1 MGGEQASCVVETFA
15 MVTSL
20 GWKRRKSGLRANDMH
35 SDSSPN
41 LVESAHRAGRAEVAS
56 EVLHNVGNV
65 LNTLNISISQLLEL
79 HDRSPVTTV
88 CEVLHLMDQQGE
100 TLPQFLVSDTRGRK
114 IQQHL
119 PLFEQLLLQERSQ
132 VQTEL
137 QTLQKQCLHLREI
150 IASQQVHSQHAVLL
164 ENIALPSLAETA
176 IDLAKESLQTH
187 KIELQRCISTQEAGS
202 VAKTKLLQVMVNLIR
217 NACEAT
223 ANLPEHAREI
233 KVHLHSEPVRG
244 QALMRKVFFSVD
256 DNGQGIAADDLT
268 RIFAYGFTT
277 KSNGHGF
284 GLHSCANAMAEMGGS
299 ISAFS
304 PGFGQGATFTITFP
318 MKLSQEPPEPSER
331 RGQPLGSTQA
341 TWPVSSVASLS

>member
-1 MGGEQASCVVETFA
+1 
-15 MVTSL
+15 
-20 GWKRRKSGLRANDMH
+20 MH
-35 SDSSPN
+35 PDSSPN

-79 HDRSPVTTV
+79 HERSPVTTV

-100 TLPQFLVSDTRGRK
+100 SLPQFLVDDARGRK

-119 PLFEQLLLQERSQ
+119 PLFEQLLSQERAQ

-150 IASQQVHSQHAVLL
+150 IASQQVHSQRAILL
-164 ENIALPSLAETA
+164 EVVALPTLAETA

-187 KIELQRCISTQEAGS
+187 KIQLQRCISTQEIGS
-202 VAKTKLLQVMVNLIR
+202 IAKTKLLQVMVNLIR

-223 ANLPEHAREI
+223 ANLPEQSREI
-233 KVHLHSEPVRG
+233 KLHLHSEPVRG
-244 QALMRKVFFSVD
+244 QSMMRKVFFSVD
-256 DNGQGIAADDLT
+256 DNGHGIAADDLT

-277 KSNGHGF
+277 KTNGHGF

-304 PGFGQGATFTITFP
+304 PGLGQGATFTITFP
-318 MKLSQEPPEPSER
+318 MKLSQEPPEPTR
-331 RGQPLGSTQA
+331 VVGQMPGSTHSA
-341 TWPVSSVASLS
+341 LPDSPVASLS

>member
-1 MGGEQASCVVETFA
+1 
-15 MVTSL
+15 
-20 GWKRRKSGLRANDMH
+20 MH

-88 CEVLHLMDQQGE
+88 CDVLHLMDQQGE
-100 TLPQFLVSDTRGRK
+100 SLPQFLVGDARGRK

-119 PLFEQLLLQERSQ
+119 PLFEQLLLQERVQ

-164 ENIALPSLAETA
+164 ESVALPVLAETA

-187 KIELQRCISTQEAGS
+187 KIELQRCISTQETGS

-223 ANLPEHAREI
+223 ANLPEQSREI

-244 QALMRKVFFSVD
+244 QSMMRKVFFSAD

-277 KSNGHGF
+277 KTHGHGF

-304 PGFGQGATFTITFP
+304 PGLGQGATFTITFP
-318 MKLSQEPPEPSER
+318 MKLSKEPPEPAER
-331 RGQPLGSTQA
+331 AGQTLGIPQA
-341 TWPVSSVASLS
+341 AWPVSHLPSLS

>member
-1 MGGEQASCVVETFA
+1 
-15 MVTSL
+15 
-20 GWKRRKSGLRANDMH
+20 MH

-79 HDRSPVTTV
+79 HERSPVTTV
-88 CEVLHLMDQQGE
+88 CEVLHLMDQQGAS
-100 TLPQFLVSDTRGRK
+100 LPQFLVEDARGRK

-119 PLFEQLLLQERSQ
+119 PLFEQLLLQERAQ

-150 IASQQVHSQHAVLL
+150 IASQQVHSQHAILL
-164 ENIALPSLAETA
+164 EVVALPTLAETA
-176 IDLAKESLQTH
+176 MDLAKESLQTH
-187 KIELQRCISTQEAGS
+187 KIQLQRCISTQETGS

-223 ANLPEHAREI
+223 ANLPEQSREI

-244 QALMRKVFFSVD
+244 QSTMRKVFFSVD

-277 KSNGHGF
+277 KTNGHGF

-304 PGFGQGATFTITFP
+304 PGLGQGATFTITFP
-318 MKLSQEPPEPSER
+318 MKLSQEPPKLTSGTGHRP
-331 RGQPLGSTQA
+331 GSTQA
-341 TWPVSSVASLS
+341 AGLDLPVTSLS

>member
-1 MGGEQASCVVETFA
+1 
-15 MVTSL
+15 
-20 GWKRRKSGLRANDMH
+20 MH

-79 HDRSPVTTV
+79 HERSPVTTV
-88 CEVLHLMDQQGE
+88 CEVLHLMDQQGAS
-100 TLPQFLVSDTRGRK
+100 LPQFLVEDARGRK

-119 PLFEQLLLQERSQ
+119 PLFEQLLLQERAQ

-150 IASQQVHSQHAVLL
+150 IASQQVHTQRAILL
-164 ENIALPSLAETA
+164 EVVALPTLAETA

-187 KIELQRCISTQEAGS
+187 KIQLQRCISTQEIGS

-223 ANLPEHAREI
+223 ANLPEQSREI

-244 QALMRKVFFSVD
+244 QSMMRKVFFSVD
-256 DNGQGIAADDLT
+256 DNGHGIAADDLT

-304 PGFGQGATFTITFP
+304 PGLGQGATFTITFP
-318 MKLSQEPPEPSER
+318 MKLSQEPPEPTR
-331 RGQPLGSTQA
+331 VTGHMPGSTHSA
-341 TWPVSSVASLS
+341 WPDSPVTSLS